1 MRLKVKEGT
10 HKTSVNVRLA
20 EMTTVPVCVTGT
32 TKPFGSLKNVET
44 TAVIVV
50 KRDGQLIIWSVAP
63 VSIIQGVDLEQ
74 EDENFGIEI
83 EEKTECLGLR

>member
-1 MRLKVKEGT
+1 LIKQKPARKIRQACKNLIILLAEMRLKVKEGT

-50 KRDGQLIIWSVAP
+50 KRDGQLII
-63 VSIIQGVDLEQ
+63 
-74 EDENFGIEI
+74 
-83 EEKTECLGLR
+83 